1 MIREYTKAEI
11 DILVDIWY
19 QSSLIAHDFIDK
31 DYWKSKR
38 EEMKEK
44 YLPMSENYVISKN
57 AEIMGFISMVDNY
70 LAALF
75 IDAKYQGEGHGKEL
89 LNFIKKRRK
98 KIQLKVFKK
107 NNKAVNFYLQNEFVI
122 KEELIDEETSEKEF
136 LMEWED
142 NSSNTKIMS

>member
-1 MIREYTKAEI
+1 MIREYRKAEI
-11 DILVDIWY
+11 DILVDIEY

-75 IDAKYQGEGHGKEL
+75 IKAKYQGKDME
-89 LNFIKKRRK
+89 
-98 KIQLKVFKK
+98 K
-107 NNKAVNFYLQNEFVI
+107 NY
-122 KEELIDEETSEKEF
+122 
-136 LMEWED
+136 
-142 NSSNTKIMS
+142 

>member
-1 MIREYTKAEI
+1 MIREYRKAEI

-75 IDAKYQGEGHGKEL
+75 IKAKYQGKDME
-89 LNFIKKRRK
+89 
-98 KIQLKVFKK
+98 K
-107 NNKAVNFYLQNEFVI
+107 NY
-122 KEELIDEETSEKEF
+122 
-136 LMEWED
+136 
-142 NSSNTKIMS
+142 

>member
-1 MIREYTKAEI
+1 MIREYRKAEI

-75 IDAKYQGEGHGKEL
+75 IKAKYQGEGHGKEL
-89 LNFIKKRRK
+89 LNFIKKHRK

-107 NNKAVNFYLQNEFVI
+107 NYKAVNFYLRNGFVI
-122 KEELIDEETSEKEF
+122 KEELLDEETSEKEF

-142 NSSNTKIMS
+142 NSK

>member
-1 MIREYTKAEI
+1 MIREYRKAEI

-70 LAALF
+70 LATLF
-75 IDAKYQGEGHGKEL
+75 IKAKYQGEGHGKEL
-89 LNFIKKRRK
+89 LNFIKKHRK
-98 KIQLKVFKK
+98 NIQLKVFKK
-107 NNKAVNFYLQNEFVI
+107 NNKAVNFYLRNGFVI
-122 KEELIDEETSEKEF
+122 KEELLDEETSEKEF

-142 NSSNTKIMS
+142 NSK

>member
-1 MIREYTKAEI
+1 MIREYRKAEI
-11 DILVDIWY
+11 DTLVDIWY
-19 QSSLIAHDFIDK
+19 QSSLIAHDFINK

-89 LNFIKKRRK
+89 LNFIKKHRK

-107 NNKAVNFYLQNEFVI
+107 NYKAVNFYLRNGFVI
-122 KEELIDEETSEKEF
+122 KEELLDEETSEKEF

-142 NSSNTKIMS
+142 NSK